1 MALRAYSYRPYHR
14 GGRKKNKNII
24 MMLILLVV
32 LILIVVAYK
41 SCQKSQDEPQTELEQ
56 LQQILPKQVAPL
68 KQNKE
73 LSPLAKRNTI
83 NLPAVNSAPNEPQK
97 TAVQNVQ
104 PVQPTI
110 QQEVKPQVPTPTTTP
125 AVAVIEAPKAVMPEE
140 VEDQATVE
148 KLRQIDAQAQTYIT
162 NNKIIE
168 ARDLLNETLKL
179 PLTAKQ
185 RNDIKK
191 TLTSLADKWLFS
203 KDVLPN
209 DAVCSYQLV
218 QPGQVL
224 ATIGKKYDV
233 PWQFLLR
240 INGIDKPESLWAG
253 AKVKVI
259 QGPFNLKIYRS
270 TFTMDLFVQGKFVK
284 SYKVALGRIGTD
296 GNPTPTGLWKVKG
309 SGKGKLKRPP
319 WPDPATGKFVY
330 YEDPNYPLGERW
342 IGLDGVEGLAKERTG
357 FGIHGTNK
365 PETIGTYAS
374 DGCIRMLNDEVI
386 ELWDIVSE
394 NTTEVLVVD

>member
-1 MALRAYSYRPYHR
+1 MASRNYSHRPYQR
-14 GGRKKNKNII
+14 GGRKKNNKII

-32 LILIVVAYK
+32 LVLVIIAFK
-41 SCQKSQDEPQTELEQ
+41 SCQKSTDEPQTVIEQLEQ
-56 LQQILPKQVAPL
+56 TKQTQQTQQVPQT
-68 KQNKE
+68 QNKE
-73 LSPLAKRNTI
+73 IPAMAQRKVLE
-83 NLPAVNSAPNEPQK
+83 LPGVNSAAKPEPQK
-97 TAVQNVQ
+97 TVVQ
-104 PVQPTI
+104 PAQSV
-110 QQEVKPQVPTPTTTP
+110 QQEVKPQEPTPVVAVTETP
-125 AVAVIEAPKAVMPEE
+125 KAVAVVPEI
-140 VEDQATVE
+140 EDQATVE
-148 KLRQIDAQAQTYIT
+148 KLRQIDTQAQAYIA
-162 NNKIIE
+162 NNQIIE

-185 RNDIKK
+185 RNDLKK
-191 TLTSLADKWLFS
+191 TLTLLADKWLFS
-203 KDVLPN
+203 KDVLSK
-209 DAVCSYQLV
+209 DTVCSYQVV

-240 INGIDKPESLWAG
+240 INGMEKPESLWAG
-253 AKVKVI
+253 AKIKVV

-319 WPDPATGKFVY
+319 WPDPATGKLVY

-342 IGLDGVEGLAKERTG
+342 IGLDGVDGLAKDRTG